1 MRLLGTMTSPY
12 VRKVRAVI
20 AELGIEDRV
29 VFEPLVI
36 AENPAV
42 LDANPLR
49 KVPTMI
55 TADGVAIYDSP
66 VIMEWLDAE
75 HGGNRL
81 LPAQGKARWDA
92 LTMAALA
99 DGILEAGALIRTE
112 RAKPEGQPAGGVIK
126 RQTAKI
132 EAALWHLESHA
143 AWRTAP
149 LDLGQIAVGVAVAWL
164 HFRLPEFAP
173 AATSHP
179 GLAAWADAFAR
190 RPSMVATA
198 PPPGS

>member
-1 MRLLGTMTSPY
+1 MRLLGTLTSPY
-12 VRKVRAVI
+12 VRKVRVVAE
-20 AELGIEDRV
+20 ELGLGAKFA
-29 VFEPLVI
+29 FEPLVI
-36 AENPAV
+36 ADQPAA

-49 KVPTMI
+49 KVPTLI

-75 HGGNRL
+75 HGNNRL
-81 LPAQGKARWDA
+81 LPTAGKARWDA

-112 RAKPEGQPAGGVIK
+112 RAKPEGQQSAGVIK

-132 EAALWHLESHA
+132 EAALWHLETHA

-149 LDLGQIAVGVAVAWL
+149 LDLGQIAAGVAVAWL

-173 AATSHP
+173 PPTTYP
-179 GLAAWADAFAR
+179 GLAAWADAFAK

>member
-1 MRLLGTMTSPY
+1 MRLLGTLTSPY
-12 VRKVRAVI
+12 VRKVRVV
-20 AELGIEDRV
+20 AEEIGIGPKMI
-29 VFEPLVI
+29 FEPVVM
-36 AENPAV
+36 ADMPPV

-81 LPAQGKARWDA
+81 LPTEGKPRWDA

-112 RAKPEGQPAGGVIK
+112 RAKPEGQQAGGVIT
-126 RQTAKI
+126 RQTGKI
-132 EAALWHLESHA
+132 EAALWHLEGHA
-143 AWRTAP
+143 YWRTAP
-149 LDLGQIAVGVAVAWL
+149 LDLGQITVGVAVAWL

-173 AATSHP
+173 TATSHP
-179 GLAAWADAFAR
+179 GLAAWADAFAK
-190 RPSMVATA
+190 RPSMIATA
-198 PPPGS
+198 PPLGA